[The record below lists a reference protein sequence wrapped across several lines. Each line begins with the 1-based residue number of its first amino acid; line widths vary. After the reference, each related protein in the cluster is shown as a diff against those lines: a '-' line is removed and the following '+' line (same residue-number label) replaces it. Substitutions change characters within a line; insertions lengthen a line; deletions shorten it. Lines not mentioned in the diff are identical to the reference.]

1 MEVDKKQYTVVS
13 AQIGFLP
20 NIDIYENLQ
29 VVLTYNNLIKNE
41 YKIDEL
47 FELLEINEVKH
58 QRVES
63 LKFHELFYTKLIR
76 AVLVEKDIFVEKI
89 FTQEPTL
96 ESFQSFLDILEK
108 LNFTK
113 ELKVFDLKSFQS
125 KYKGFL

>member
-1 MEVDKKQYTVVS
+1 MS
-13 AQIGFLP
+13 SQIGFLP

-41 YKIDEL
+41 NKIDEL
-47 FELLEINEVKH
+47 FELLEISEIKH
-58 QRVES
+58 HRVES
-63 LKFHELFYTKLIR
+63 LKFHELFYVKLIR
-76 AVLVEKDIFVEKI
+76 AVLVEKNIFVEKI

-108 LNFTK
+108 LKFTR
-113 ELKVFDLKSFQS
+113 ELKVFDLKSFQN